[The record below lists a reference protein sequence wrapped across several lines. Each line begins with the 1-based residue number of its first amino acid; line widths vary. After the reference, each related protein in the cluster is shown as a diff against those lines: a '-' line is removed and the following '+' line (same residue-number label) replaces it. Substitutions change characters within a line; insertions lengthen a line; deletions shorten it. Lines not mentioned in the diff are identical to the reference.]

1 VVGGFNPSEKKI
13 WKSVG
18 MIIPNIWKNVPNHQP
33 DIIHIYIYMF
43 LQGIKT
49 MNRIWYREQSHVDIP
64 VMSLG
69 MGGGK

>member
-1 VVGGFNPSEKKI
+1 MEVSWDDYSQYMEKCSKPPTRYNTY
-13 WKSVG
+13 V
-18 MIIPNIWKNVPNHQP
+18 H
-33 DIIHIYIYMF
+33 IYMF

-69 MGGGK
+69 MGGGKSRQ